1 MNTLLATKAKAN
13 RALAFCRRRSVLA
26 QSQERGGQQIDDLL
40 VRMPRRF
47 RDGGRFVM
55 EHGERSVGERC
66 SC

>member
-13 RALAFCRRRSVLA
+13 RALTLCRRRGVLA
-26 QSQERGGQQIDDLL
+26 QSQERGGQQMDDLL

-55 EHGERSVGERC
+55 KHGERSVGERC
-66 SC
+66 SS

>member
-1 MNTLLATKAKAN
+1 MNTLLVAKAKAN
-13 RALAFCRRRSVLA
+13 RPLAVRCRRGVLA
-26 QSQERGGQQIDDLL
+26 QSQERGGQQMDNLL

-55 EHGERSVGERC
+55 KHGERSVGERC